1 MEKIMFDAGV
11 KSYRINGGAVLKFN
25 PADPNLYARFLE
37 AVEKIRDLETR
48 LSQPDG
54 DEPLE
59 KMCQVDR
66 QIKKILGWVFG
77 GDNDFDVLLGGV
89 NVLAMAGNGQRV
101 IENLLQALM
110 PVLTQGAE
118 ACAGVQVE
126 AAVNKAKQRRQ
137 AVC

>member
-11 KSYRINGGAVLKFN
+11 KCYRINGGAVLKFN

-59 KMCQVDR
+59 KMCQADR

-101 IENLLQALM
+101 IGNLLQALM
-110 PVLTQGAE
+110 PVLTEGAKI
-118 ACAGVQVE
+118 CAGVQVE
-126 AAVNKAKQRRQ
+126 AAVNKAKQCRQ